1 MIVSNFELDRR
12 LAADSLAVAD
22 LALCTVRLM
31 NDQRFPWVLLVPH
44 RTGMVEILDLDS
56 ADQQQLWEEIRT
68 VSEAVRKVFSP
79 DKLNVAALG
88 NVVSQLH
95 VHVIGRFR
103 GDAAWP
109 APVWGVGKAEPWP
122 DSARSEVQQ
131 LLAALGS

>member
-1 MIVSNFELDRR
+1 MIVSKFELDRR
-12 LAADSLAVAD
+12 LAADSLPVID
-22 LALCTVRLM
+22 LSLCTVGLM
-31 NDQRFPWVLLVPH
+31 NDQRFPWLLMVP
-44 RTGMVEILDLDS
+44 RRAGMVEILDLDS

-68 VSEAVRKVFSP
+68 VSEAVRTVFFP

-103 GDAAWP
+103 DDAAWP

-122 DSARSEVQQ
+122 DSARSEVER
-131 LLAALGS
+131 LRAALGS

>member
-1 MIVSNFELDRR
+1 MVSGFELDRR

-22 LALCTVRLM
+22 LALCTLRLM
-31 NDQRFPWVLLVPH
+31 NDQRFPWLLLVP
-44 RTGMVEILDLDS
+44 RRAGMVEILDLDS

-68 VSEAVRKVFSP
+68 VSEAVRTVFSP

-103 GDAAWP
+103 DDAAWP
-109 APVWGVGKAEPWP
+109 APVWGVGKAEPRP
-122 DSARSEVQQ
+122 DSARSDIQR
-131 LLAALGS
+131 LRAALGS